1 MTFSSKSYE
10 NIILEKKKGIAR
22 LIINRPEVYNALNP
36 ETMQEIIDAVEE
48 VERDCE
54 VRVLVIR
61 GSGDKAFI
69 AGADIKIFPKLSP
82 LEARQFADF
91 GQRIT
96 KRIESLSKPVIAAV
110 NGFALG
116 GGCEIALAC
125 DFVVASE
132 NARFGQPEINL
143 AIVPGWGGSQR
154 LPRIMG
160 RNKAKEWCLLGDHID
175 AGEAERF
182 GLIYKVVPTE
192 KLDEAVDELCRII
205 MGKSPVALQ
214 LAKEAINKAL
224 EVDLDTG
231 LAYEREI
238 FATSFSTEDHIE
250 GIKAFLEKRKPM
262 FKGK

>member
-1 MTFSSKSYE
+1 MTPSGTYE
-10 NIILEKKKGIAR
+10 HIILEKKKGVAR
-22 LIINRPEVYNALNP
+22 LIVNRPEVYNALNP
-36 ETMQEIIDAVEE
+36 RTMQEIIDAMEE
-48 VERDCE
+48 VERDDE
-54 VRVLVIR
+54 MRVLVIR

-69 AGADIKIFPKLSP
+69 AGADIKTFPKLTP
-82 LEARQFADF
+82 LKARQFAEF
-91 GQRIT
+91 GQKIT

-125 DFVVASE
+125 DFIVASE

-160 RNKAKEWCLLGDHID
+160 RNKAKEWCLLGDQID
-175 AGEAERF
+175 AREAERF
-182 GLIYKVVPTE
+182 GLIYKVVHAE
-192 KLDEAVDELCRII
+192 KLDETVDELCRKI
-205 MGKSPVALQ
+205 MGKSPIALQ

-231 LAYEREI
+231 LAYEREV
-238 FATSFSTEDHIE
+238 FATAFSTEDHIE
-250 GIKAFLEKRKPM
+250 GVGAFLEKRQPE